1 MGEKSKKSRKKNS
14 QRNFLKQGGG
24 SKAVYKLFKKTGKM
38 VRVGFP
44 KDDTSPDELPSKAP
58 IYLHEQLYCLTLQLD
73 EISSN

>member
-1 MGEKSKKSRKKNS
+1 MVHSRVWHF
-14 QRNFLKQGGG
+14 R
-24 SKAVYKLFKKTGKM
+24 
-38 VRVGFP
+38 